1 MSILTNTALQ
11 KSLQLIQQAQLLA
24 QGKRYTQAVQA
35 YQQAIRAC
43 PDNGLAYGAL
53 IEMLIDLK
61 EYENG
66 LKVIQATPSHL
77 YQQSWALKEKHGT
90 LLCCLEQHQES
101 LSLLT
106 ATLAANPDMKSNRLH
121 TIIGMCHDG
130 LKNPEQALSHYRKAL
145 SSGEESPALF
155 LCLTELLRRTGD
167 INGARHFY
175 EIANRKFPDDKE
187 VTFEYANFLLADA
200 CLEKGFQ
207 LYKQRFESGS
217 FGTKRAS
224 LPIPLWD
231 GKKKVRSLL
240 VITEQGIGDLILFS
254 SFLPALTHKTDKL
267 TLVCNAKLIPLF
279 SRTFPEVNLIAT
291 DSNFPAEEFD
301 AHAYAADAGVHA
313 LDILGWKK
321 GHLLVDAQRAD
332 TLREKYRQKFPGKT
346 LIGFSWKSTRQGLN
360 GEGRST
366 AMASWMPVLENPA
379 CQFISLQ
386 YGDIDE
392 DLRAAKALGVDIHH
406 DPDIDCF
413 NDLDGLAAQ
422 MQALDLVISVTN
434 TTAHLAAATHAP
446 TWITVPMGRSL
457 FWCWGLRGKTVF
469 YPDARLFRAK
479 RPDEWE
485 PVIKEIA
492 EALTKKLASFT

>member
-1 MSILTNTALQ
+1 MSTPTNSALQ
-11 KSLQLIQQAQLLA
+11 KSMQLIQQAQLL
-24 QGKRYTQAVQA
+24 TQEKSFTKAVQA

-43 PDNGLAYGAL
+43 PDNGLAYGAF

-61 EYENG
+61 EYANG
-66 LKVIQATPSHL
+66 LKVIQAIPTNL
-77 YQQSWALKEKHGT
+77 YQQSWVLKEKHGT

-130 LKNPEQALSHYRKAL
+130 LKNTDQALSHYRKAL

-167 INGARHFY
+167 IKGTRHFY
-175 EIANRKFPDDKE
+175 EIATRKFPDDKE

-200 CLEKGFQ
+200 CLEKGFH
-207 LYKQRFESGS
+207 LYKQRFESAS
-217 FGTKRAS
+217 FGTKRAN

-231 GKKKVRSLL
+231 GKKNARSLL
-240 VITEQGIGDLILFS
+240 VITEQGVGDLVLFS
-254 SFLPALTHKTDKL
+254 SFLPALAKKAGKL
-267 TLVCNAKLIPLF
+267 TLVCHAKLIPLF
-279 SRTFPEVNLIAT
+279 SRSFPDIHLIAT
-291 DSNFPAEEFD
+291 GSSFSSDEFD
-301 AHAYAADAGVHA
+301 AHMYAADAGAHA
-313 LDILGWKK
+313 LDIIGWKK
-321 GHLLVDAQRAD
+321 GHLLADTPRAD
-332 TLREKYRQKFPGKT
+332 TLREKYRQQFPGKA
-346 LIGFSWKSTRQGLN
+346 LVGFSWKSTRQGID

-366 AMASWMPVLENPA
+366 DMAAWLPVLENPA
-379 CQFISLQ
+379 CQFINLQ

-392 DLRAAKALGVDIHH
+392 DLRAAKALGINIHH

-434 TTAHLAAATHAP
+434 TTAHLAAATHTP

-469 YPDARLFRAK
+469 YPDACLFRAK
-479 RPDEWE
+479 KPDEWA

-492 EALTKKLASFT
+492 EALAQKLAS